1 LHHLENQKLHKWCKT
16 HFLWCITF
24 YVTSFGALLYII
36 SYRFSDSETFH

>member
-24 YVTSFGALLYII
+24 YVTSFGCPII
-36 SYRFSDSETFH
+36 HNQL